1 MHAKDDGNFLGKVT
15 VAASSS
21 RLVCYYNSL
30 AEYRANG
37 GKVRISDI
45 DPKQC
50 THLIFAFSDI
60 SSVNRLVP
68 RRTTDLNRYQ
78 SFNQLKARNPLLK
91 TLLAVGDTQRF
102 SMMVSTQSRRA
113 MFIQSA
119 ITLLRTY
126 GFDGLSL
133 DWKFPAAAGSQS
145 DNKQKFTM
153 LCQELK
159 AAFVNEGTQTNRDR
173 LILIASVS
181 AEKAVID
188 ASYEVTQVAGS
199 LDFINVLT
207 FDFRGPS
214 ETVTGHHSPL
224 FQGSQ
229 DTGDKINSNTDYA
242 MKYWRDQG
250 APAHKLN
257 LGIASYG
264 RVYTVASH
272 CGGVGAPVSGPGTEG
287 TYTQME
293 GLLAYYEICPHL
305 DGIQVQ
311 LISDQKVPYAVIN
324 NNQWV
329 GFDNK
334 HSIGTKVSYLNTNHF
349 GGAFVLSLDL
359 DDFSGHFCNQG
370 KYPLISH
377 LHDLLVPVLML
388 TPFIVLAINT
398 TFDFH
403 SFSDYPH
410 YTTTTTTTTTTTS
423 TVDPDNFCSG
433 RADGL
438 HANPN
443 DRNSFYNCA
452 HGRTYIQYCASNLV
466 FNPTCLCC
474 DYP

>member
-1 MHAKDDGNFLGKVT
+1 M
-15 VAASSS
+15 
-21 RLVCYYNSL
+21 
-30 AEYRANG
+30 
-37 GKVRISDI
+37 
-45 DPKQC
+45 
-50 THLIFAFSDI
+50 
-60 SSVNRLVP
+60 
-68 RRTTDLNRYQ
+68 
-78 SFNQLKARNPLLK
+78 
-91 TLLAVGDTQRF
+91 
-102 SMMVSTQSRRA
+102 
-113 MFIQSA
+113 
-119 ITLLRTY
+119 
-126 GFDGLSL
+126 
-133 DWKFPAAAGSQS
+133 AG
-145 DNKQKFTM
+145 
-153 LCQELK
+153 
-159 AAFVNEGTQTNRDR
+159 R
-173 LILIASVS
+173 
-181 AEKAVID
+181 
-188 ASYEVTQVAGS
+188 S

-229 DTGDKINSNTDYA
+229 DTGDKVNSNTDYA

-250 APAHKLN
+250 APTHKLN

-264 RVYTVASH
+264 RVYTVASQ
-272 CGGVGAPVSGPGTEG
+272 CSAVGAPVTGPGTEG

-311 LISDQKVPYAVIN
+311 LIPDQKVPYAVIN

-329 GFDNK
+329 GFDNRD
-334 HSIGTKVSYLNTNHF
+334 SIGTKVSYLTTNHF
-349 GGAFVLSLDL
+349 GGAFVMSLDL
-359 DDFSGHFCNQG
+359 DDFSGHFCKQG

-377 LHDLLVPVLML
+377 LHDLLVP
-388 TPFIVLAINT
+388 
-398 TFDFH
+398 DF
-403 SFSDYPH
+403 PH

-452 HGRTYIQYCASNLV
+452 NGRTYIQHCAAHLV

>member
-1 MHAKDDGNFLGKVT
+1 MPACIVCTLKATSRTNIYSTNLRGYGLILGLIFN
-15 VAASSS
+15 ASSS

-188 ASYEVTQVAGS
+188 ASYEVTQVAG

-229 DTGDKINSNTDYA
+229 DTGDKINSNT
-242 MKYWRDQG
+242 YWRDQG

-293 GLLAYYEICPHL
+293 GLLAYYEVKLQALKI
-305 DGIQVQ
+305 IQ

-377 LHDLLVPVLML
+377 LHDLLVP
-388 TPFIVLAINT
+388 
-398 TFDFH
+398 
-403 SFSDYPH
+403 DYPH

>member
-1 MHAKDDGNFLGKVT
+1 MCKLLLTAGMAHRSNNVSSKDQ
-15 VAASSS
+15 
-21 RLVCYYNSL
+21 LVCYYNSL

-78 SFNQLKARNPLLK
+78 SFNQLKARSDLL
-91 TLLAVGDTQRF
+91 TSQNFGNYVQF
-102 SMMVSTQSRRA
+102 VMMVSTQSRRA

-153 LCQELK
+153 LCQTEPCFLL
-159 AAFVNEGTQTNRDR
+159 V

-188 ASYEVTQVAGS
+188 ASYEVTQVAG

-377 LHDLLVPVLML
+377 LHDLLVPGDKN
-388 TPFIVLAINT
+388 AISV
-398 TFDFH
+398 F
-403 SFSDYPH
+403 
-410 YTTTTTTTTTTTS
+410 
-423 TVDPDNFCSG
+423 DPDNFCSG

-452 HGRTYIQYCASNLV
+452 HGRTYIQYCATNLV